1 MSNTSNPTR
10 ILVSTK
16 HAFSPFQKNEEEESE
31 RGEGGWMKTNNKP
44 RHTARFPIYGYQ
56 RRLDFDKVNTGF
68 SLVEKTSE
76 KAR

>member
-1 MSNTSNPTR
+1 MSNTSNPACEA
-10 ILVSTK
+10 
-16 HAFSPFQKNEEEESE
+16 HFSFDEARFFAVPEE
-31 RGEGGWMKTNNKP
+31 RGEGRKEGWMKTNSKP